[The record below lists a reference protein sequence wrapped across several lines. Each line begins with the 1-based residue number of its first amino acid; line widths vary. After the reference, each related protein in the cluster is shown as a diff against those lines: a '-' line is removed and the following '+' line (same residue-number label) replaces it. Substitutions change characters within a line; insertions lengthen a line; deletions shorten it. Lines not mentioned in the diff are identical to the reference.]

1 MALSFNALHVLS
13 VRGAQAQTHRW
24 SPTSPKKF
32 VARELR
38 IIDSCFAKAEGRRT
52 HQRRASGLLWLSP
65 YSKKRACRQP
75 THLPRTAPLGD
86 AEGSLP
92 SSGKAAHPEF
102 NYHRTRLTN
111 PAMSSHKNDD
121 AAKASRLG
129 VYKNKGKDTDEMRRR
144 RNEVTVELR
153 KSKREESLLKRR
165 NVPEVVAG
173 ASDDDDTDE
182 AAGRGADSANRLEA
196 IVSDARSTDPNIQLA
211 AVQAA
216 RKLLSSDRNPPI
228 DELIHTGVLPILVHC
243 LAQAEHP
250 TLQFEAAWALTN
262 IASGT
267 AEQTRAVVE
276 VGAVPLFLEL
286 LKSPH
291 GNVCEQAVWALGN
304 IIGDGPQLRD
314 YCITLGVVEP
324 LLRFIRAETSLS
336 FLRNVTW
343 VLVNLCRN
351 KNPPPPMTTVME
363 LLPAIAMLIHHS
375 DTNILVDTVWA
386 ISYLTDAGNDVIQI
400 IIDFGLVFNL
410 IPHLAHPEVKVQTAA
425 LRAIGNIAT
434 GTDEQTQVLLNAGAL
449 NYFHDLLKHPKEKIN
464 KEAVWFLSNITAGN
478 QHQVQAVLDMGLV
491 PLILHHLSSSD
502 FLTQKEA
509 AWAVSNFTISGSKEQ
524 IECLI
529 EHGVIPP
536 LCDLLVL
543 SDVQVLQVALDALNN
558 LLRVGKMAARSPS
571 PTYTPVAFQI
581 EGCGGLDKI
590 EALQES
596 DNEEIYK
603 LAYDIIDQYFSE
615 DPDEDQNLMPEASQE
630 GFQFDP
636 NTNMPQ
642 QGFQF

>member
-1 MALSFNALHVLS
+1 MLQVCLIKVVTPPVCTTKFGSF
-13 VRGAQAQTHRW
+13 
-24 SPTSPKKF
+24 
-32 VARELR
+32 R
-38 IIDSCFAKAEGRRT
+38 IV
-52 HQRRASGLLWLSP
+52 
-65 YSKKRACRQP
+65 
-75 THLPRTAPLGD
+75 
-86 AEGSLP
+86 
-92 SSGKAAHPEF
+92 
-102 NYHRTRLTN
+102 HRTRIRSEERSQQIK
-111 PAMSSHKNDD
+111 MSSQKNDD
-121 AAKASRLG
+121 ANKSGRLG
-129 VYKNKGKDTDEMRRR
+129 VYKNRGKDTEEMRRR

-153 KSKREESLLKRR
+153 KNKREESLLKRR
-165 NVPEVVAG
+165 NVPEMVPG
-173 ASDDDDTDE
+173 ASDEDDTDE
-182 AAGRGADSANRLEA
+182 VGALGTEGVDAAKRLEA
-196 IVSDARSTDPNIQLA
+196 IVTDARSTDPNIQLA

-228 DELIHTGVLPILVHC
+228 DELIRTGVLPILVHC
-243 LAQAEHP
+243 LGQNEQP

-267 AEQTRAVVE
+267 SEQTRAVVE
-276 VGAVPLFLEL
+276 VGAVPLFLDL
-286 LKSPH
+286 LNSPH

-314 YCITLGVVEP
+314 YCITLGVVQP
-324 LLRFIRAETSLS
+324 LLRFINAETSLS

-351 KNPPPPMTTVME
+351 KEPPPPVPTVLE

-386 ISYLTDAGNDVIQI
+386 ISYLTDAGNDVIQMV
-400 IIDFGLVFNL
+400 IDHGLVQNL
-410 IPHLAHPEVKVQTAA
+410 VPHLAHKEVKVQTAA

-478 QHQVQAVLDMGLV
+478 QHQVQAVLDMGLL
-491 PLILHHLSSSD
+491 PLILHHLSAGD

-509 AWAVSNFTISGSKEQ
+509 AWAVSNLTISGSREQ
-524 IECLI
+524 VESLI
-529 EHGVIPP
+529 EHGVVAP
-536 LCDLLVL
+536 LCNLLVV
-543 SDVQVLQVALDALNN
+543 SDPQVLQVVLDALTN
-558 LLRVGKMAARSPS
+558 LLRLSRQPNGAEPNYSAV
-571 PTYTPVAFQI
+571 VFQI
-581 EGCGGLDKI
+581 EECGGLDKI
-590 EALQES
+590 EELQNS

-603 LAYDIIDQYFSE
+603 LAYDIIDQYFSDE
-615 DPDEDQNLMPEASQE
+615 ADEDQNLMPEVGQE
-630 GFQFDP
+630 GYQFEP